1 MASHGNNGLIRSTL
15 RHLSGMLMPQTHWLL
30 LIVQFYLYG
39 VGWLLAILLLKSM
52 RRLLWQHSLS
62 AMLLASGML
71 LSASLPAAILR
82 QPWPYTLVSALLV
95 GGFLYA
101 ANASLLFLRLHSY
114 RHRDILLTTLA
125 AAVPVLLL
133 GLIDKHELRLAVL
146 SVETGCILLLVTWQ
160 MHQASLKEFPGIG
173 TWLLHASSVLFGCF
187 FLLRAVLRLMFGEAV
202 VPELYSSSVMNTLQ
216 AVAFMVMAA
225 IFNLTASVRIGARM
239 ARQLHKLS
247 LHDQL
252 TTLQNRRAMHTR
264 LTEAYLQQ
272 FSCFSVI
279 VLDIDHFKLIND
291 RYGHSMGD
299 VVLWRM
305 GRLLKQYHTELSQ
318 AFRLGGEEFAIVLPG
333 GSQTDAL
340 QLAEELRQAIASKP
354 LIRQGQIL
362 TITASFGIASS
373 SQAEYKLVQ
382 VLDAAD
388 RAMYHAKQSG
398 RNRICHGQTCT
409 QES

>member
-1 MASHGNNGLIRSTL
+1 
-15 RHLSGMLMPQTHWLL
+15 MPQTYWLL

-62 AMLLASGML
+62 ALLLATGML
-71 LSASLPAAILR
+71 LSASVPAATLH
-82 QPWPYTLVSALLV
+82 QPWPYTLVSALLIS
-95 GGFLYA
+95 GFLYA
-101 ANASLLFLRLHSY
+101 ANASLLFLRLHGY
-114 RHRDILLTTLA
+114 RHSDILLATLA
-125 AAVPVLLL
+125 ASAPILLL
-133 GLIDKHELRLAVL
+133 GLTGRYELRLALL
-146 SVETGCILLLVTWQ
+146 SVQTGCILLLVTWQ
-160 MHQASLKEFPGIG
+160 MHQRSLREFPGIG

-187 FLLRAVLRLMFGEAV
+187 FLLRAVLRLMFGEAM
-202 VPELYSSSVMNTLQ
+202 VPELYSSSVFNTLQ

-225 IFNLTASVRIGARM
+225 VFNLTASVRIGARM

-252 TTLQNRRAMHTR
+252 TTLQNRRAMHSK

-272 FSCFSVI
+272 FSCLSVI
-279 VLDIDHFKLIND
+279 VLDIDHFKHIND

-299 VVLWRM
+299 VVLSRI
-305 GRLLKQYHTELSQ
+305 GRLLRQHHTELSQ

-333 GSQTDAL
+333 GSQADAL
-340 QLAEELRQAIASKP
+340 RLAEALRQTIENKP

-373 SQAEYKLVQ
+373 NGAEHKLVQ

-388 RAMYHAKQSG
+388 RAMYNAKQNG
-398 RNRICHGQTCT
+398 RNRICHEHTSYSL
-409 QES
+409 ES

>member
-1 MASHGNNGLIRSTL
+1 
-15 RHLSGMLMPQTHWLL
+15 MPQTYWLL

-62 AMLLASGML
+62 ALLLATGML
-71 LSASLPAAILR
+71 LSASLPADMLR
-82 QPWPYTLVSALLV
+82 QPWPYTLVSALLIA
-95 GGFLYA
+95 GFLYA
-101 ANASLLFLRLHSY
+101 ANASLLFLRLHGY
-114 RHRDILLTTLA
+114 RHRDILLGTLVA
-125 AAVPVLLL
+125 AAPILLL
-133 GLIDKHELRLAVL
+133 GLTGKHELRLALL
-146 SVETGCILLLVTWQ
+146 SVQTGCILLMVTWQ
-160 MHQASLKEFPGIG
+160 MHQRSLKEFPGIG
-173 TWLLHASSVLFGCF
+173 TWLLHASSALFGCF
-187 FLLRAVLRLMFGEAV
+187 FLLRAVLRLMFGEAM

-252 TTLQNRRAMHTR
+252 TTLQNRRALHTK

-299 VVLWRM
+299 VVLSRI
-305 GRLLKQYHTELSQ
+305 GRLLKQHHTELSQ

-333 GSQTDAL
+333 GSQADAL
-340 QLAEELRQAIASKP
+340 QLAEVLRQAIESKP
-354 LIRQGQIL
+354 LMRQGQIL

-373 SQAEYKLVQ
+373 SATEQKLVQ
-382 VLDAAD
+382 VLDTAD
-388 RAMYHAKQSG
+388 RAMYSAKQSG
-398 RNRICHGQTCT
+398 RNRICHEHTYSL
-409 QES
+409 EN